1 MYHQLYHQ
9 VYHPSAPPIVPIVL
23 QGDPLGPQQADQLPN
38 GPAGL
43 EAAEPGGSFRYMNVQ
58 I

>member
-1 MYHQLYHQ
+1 MTQSLLRERRF
-9 VYHPSAPPIVPIVL
+9 VKIFDKRTFL
-23 QGDPLGPQQADQLPN
+23 QGDPPGPQQADQLPN

-43 EAAEPGGSFRYMNVQ
+43 EAAEPGGSFRYMNVR

>member
-1 MYHQLYHQ
+1 MYHQL
-9 VYHPSAPPIVPIVL
+9 YHPSAPPIVPIVL